1 MGAERFILSST
12 APEADAVARGRGPAL
27 KKALTMVLPVVP
39 AISFGGNGEMVEL
52 TDDSTMRIRVTRDGS
67 HPTYLC
73 EGTIELRAGRSQFN
87 CSAEGFDP
95 WTVTGTAEQFRL
107 VDTIRFWVRAIGP
120 DRPTGQP
127 ELAIDLE
134 WTQGRFFGW
143 ATV

>member
-1 MGAERFILSST
+1 MKNVL
-12 APEADAVARGRGPAL
+12 AVA
-27 KKALTMVLPVVP
+27 VV
-39 AISFGGNGEMVEL
+39 AVVGCGGGGGMDDL
-52 TDDSTMRIRVTRDGS
+52 TDDSTMRIRVTRDGT

-87 CSAEGFDP
+87 CSAEGFNA

-107 VDTIRFWVRAIGP
+107 VEAIRFWVRATGTP
-120 DRPTGQP
+120 RSVGQP

-143 ATV
+143 ATVVLPDGTGFGHIGATAEGWLEGS